1 MNLIPNPA
9 IEQIAGIDTYLSKT
23 PGIGGRIRSNPGD
36 FRVIEVW
43 DAGQQTGG
51 QYLIVRLTKENWDA
65 HHLIRELS
73 RRFRVSNSRF
83 GWAGTKDKR
92 AVTTQRIGIWDPDRT
107 IEAMVPNVRISG
119 VELEIIGRSDKKVSL
134 GDLMGNEFRIVVQD
148 IDMTE
153 QEVRERIESI
163 SGELSRAG
171 GCPNFYGMQRFGTIR
186 PITHEVGKFI
196 VAGDFEGAVMVYLA
210 KTFPGDGGG
219 AGEGRG
225 DRSSE
230 IRRYLRETH
239 DFKEA
244 LNRFPEHL
252 RYERAMLNHLVKY
265 PDDYIG
271 ALGVLQKNLLRM
283 FVHAHQSA
291 IFNKILSTRI
301 KENIP
306 LNCAVEGDT
315 VCFRDK
321 SGLPDTSKTEVV
333 TQANIDGINNL
344 VRRRRAWV
352 AHSLIGYESKLTSE
366 LEVKVVS
373 DLGID
378 VSELVRGSRVP
389 EIPELASKG
398 GYRAVVVDADPV
410 FEVAAVGDGGVSDS
424 GGVSATAGFFLP
436 KGCYATVLLREYVK
450 N

>member
-1 MNLIPNPA
+1 MNSISNPA
-9 IEQIAGIDTYLSKT
+9 VEQIAGIDTYLSKT

-36 FRVIEVW
+36 FRVTEVW
-43 DAGQQTGG
+43 DVGQQTSG

-92 AVTTQRIGIWDPDRT
+92 AVTTQRIGIWDPDHT
-107 IEAMVPNVRISG
+107 IEAMVPDVRISG
-119 VELEIIGRSDKKVSL
+119 VELEIIGRSNKKVSL
-134 GDLMGNEFRIVVQD
+134 GDLMGNDFRIVVRD
-148 IDMTE
+148 IDGVE
-153 QEVRERIESI
+153 REVRERIESI
-163 SGELSRAG
+163 SSELSHAG

-186 PITHEVGKFI
+186 PITHEVGRFI

-210 KTFPGDGGG
+210 KTFPGDGGEEG
-219 AGEGRG
+219 AG

-230 IRRYLRETH
+230 IRRSLQETH

-252 RYERAMLNHLVKY
+252 RYERAMLNHLVKH
-265 PDDYIG
+265 PNDHIG

-306 LNCAVEGDT
+306 LNCAAEGDT

-352 AHSLIGYESKLTSE
+352 AHSLIGYESELTSE

-378 VSELVRGSRVP
+378 VSELVRGSMVP

-398 GYRAVVVDADPV
+398 GYRAVVVNTDPV
-410 FEVAAVGDGGVSDS
+410 FEVAAVGGGGVS
-424 GGVSATAGFFLP
+424 GGGEVSATAGFFLP

>member
-1 MNLIPNPA
+1 MKTIPNPA

-36 FRVIEVW
+36 FRVTEVW

-73 RRFRVSNSRF
+73 RRFKVSNSRF

-107 IEAMVPNVRISG
+107 IEAMVPDVRISG
-119 VELEIIGRSDKKVSL
+119 VELDIIGRSNKKVSL
-134 GDLMGNEFRIVVQD
+134 GDLTGNDFRIVVQD
-148 IDMTE
+148 IDGAE
-153 QEVRERIESI
+153 QDVRESIEAI
-163 SGELSRAG
+163 SGELSHAG

-210 KTFPGDGGG
+210 KTFPG
-219 AGEGRG
+219 AG

-230 IRRYLRETH
+230 IRRSLQETH

-252 RYERAMLNHLVKY
+252 RYERAMLNHLVKH

-306 LNCAVEGDT
+306 LNCAMEGDT

-344 VRRRRAWV
+344 IRRRRAWV
-352 AHSLIGYESKLTSE
+352 AHSLIGHESKLTSE
-366 LEVKVVS
+366 LEAKVVS

-378 VSELVRGSRVP
+378 VSELVRGSRVT

-398 GYRAVVVDADPV
+398 GYRAVVVNTDPV
-410 FEVAAVGDGGVSDS
+410 FEVAAVGGGGVSD
-424 GGVSATAGFFLP
+424 GGRVSATAGFFLP
-436 KGCYATVLLREYVK
+436 KGYYATVLLREYVK